1 MAQIPIERPNK
12 PYDFLPKHTE
22 EVRLGAISVQLNK
35 LVFTRHIEKKDKI
48 NMKTI
53 ECIPNS

>member
-22 EVRLGAISVQLNK
+22 EVQLGAISVQLNK
-35 LVFTRHIEKKDKI
+35 LVFTRHIKKRQD
-48 NMKTI
+48 
-53 ECIPNS
+53 